1 MNLGKIKKKEKENPF
16 ESMAEIVFYQR
27 TLLENLSA
35 KTGCLG
41 HGPIDSFTANPLT
54 PAMGILHSTLQ
65 VIESNEVTAA

>member
-1 MNLGKIKKKEKENPF
+1 
-16 ESMAEIVFYQR
+16 MAEIVFYQR

-54 PAMGILHSTLQ
+54 LAMGILHSTLQ